1 MTQSLRQ
8 ACDKLASIRRLLRN
22 TTVLQRN
29 LPPLDQAVA
38 QDWLPAP
45 PQIHAS
51 VATSSILRS
60 SLDQHES
67 GKVNPASQVLD
78 YYGSREALHR
88 QFDTLPPISPETM
101 KRASNLDSTP
111 RRPQSPHRSSTGSA
125 AVSLPSPLHS
135 QHSARTLPSP
145 STIHTSHTSSAVTGT
160 FSPPHGQ
167 YAPTTH
173 MLDLQHQISTKSLAL
188 QTLQREH
195 DQLLAA
201 FSRSQMRCSTLDK
214 KSQVSDHEINTLTEE
229 KLRLQQQVEALESQV
244 EDLVIARDDA
254 QRQATVNSAQWQQI
268 MTMSSQLEVK
278 GVDESKKYRAHR
290 EAWDRDRAGL
300 QQRIQHLETGRS
312 DLLNTAEASSVSQ
325 SSSNHDDVLTSAN
338 LDVLRKEI
346 VRLRNSCAEMET
358 ALRNIREKSEQK
370 LNEAMAA
377 IATIRD
383 SFQSKPTTEDI
394 SPS

>member
-1 MTQSLRQ
+1 
-8 ACDKLASIRRLLRN
+8 
-22 TTVLQRN
+22 
-29 LPPLDQAVA
+29 
-38 QDWLPAP
+38 
-45 PQIHAS
+45 
-51 VATSSILRS
+51 
-60 SLDQHES
+60 
-67 GKVNPASQVLD
+67 
-78 YYGSREALHR
+78 
-88 QFDTLPPISPETM
+88 
-101 KRASNLDSTP
+101 
-111 RRPQSPHRSSTGSA
+111 
-125 AVSLPSPLHS
+125 
-135 QHSARTLPSP
+135 
-145 STIHTSHTSSAVTGT
+145 
-160 FSPPHGQ
+160 
-167 YAPTTH
+167 

-201 FSRSQMRCSTLDK
+201 FSRSQIRCSTLDK

-370 LNEAMAA
+370 LNEAMAV